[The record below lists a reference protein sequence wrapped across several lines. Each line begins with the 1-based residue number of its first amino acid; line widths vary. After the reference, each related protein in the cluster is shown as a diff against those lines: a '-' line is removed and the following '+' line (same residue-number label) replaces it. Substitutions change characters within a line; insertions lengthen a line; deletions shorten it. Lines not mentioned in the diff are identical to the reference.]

1 MKLAIMQPYF
11 FPYVGYFKLVSEVDK
26 FVFLDDVNYINRGWI
41 NRNRLFLA
49 GEVRYI
55 TVPLVG
61 ASQNLRINDIFVQP
75 KEVWQPKLLDVIRQS
90 YSKAPNF
97 SNTFELIK
105 HVLQAGGPED
115 KISDVSRRSVV
126 ETSKCLG
133 LDTHFIETSSI
144 YENARLKGPERIV
157 DICLRADATEYFN
170 LPGGE
175 GLYEKDFFTE
185 NDLNLKF
192 VSPALVPYSQFG
204 RDFAPGLSI
213 IDVLMFNSF
222 EESRGIVL
230 S

>member
-11 FPYVGYFKLVSEVDK
+11 FPYIGYFKLISEVDK

-49 GEVRYI
+49 GEIRYI

-61 ASQNLRINDIFVQP
+61 ASQNLRINDISVQP
-75 KEVWQPKLLDVIRQS
+75 KEIWQSKLLDVIRQS

-97 SNTFELIK
+97 SNTFELIR

-115 KISDVSRRSVV
+115 KISDVSRRSVI

-133 LDTHFIETSSI
+133 LDTHFIETSSTF
-144 YENARLKGPERIV
+144 ENARLKGPERIV
-157 DICLRADATEYFN
+157 DICLRANATEYFN

-175 GLYEKDFFTE
+175 SLYEKDLFSE
-185 NDLNLKF
+185 NGLDLKF
-192 VSPALVPYSQFG
+192 VSPALVPYSQFH
-204 RDFAPGLSI
+204 REFAPGLSI

-222 EESRGIVL
+222 EDSRSIVL